1 VTTIVDVIAAG
12 PGLRRDGGGSCAVLD
27 TAGLIA
33 AELPWTGVR
42 ERARRIATVLAD
54 VGIGAGQ
61 RVGLL
66 ADTSLDLVCT
76 LQAVWLAGAAV
87 TVLPPPTRRANT
99 LHAIMSDA
107 ALHAV
112 VADPIAM
119 DMLRR
124 APDPPLLLSLPEV
137 AMLADRAKPAA
148 IHHPDG
154 RDLAVLQYTSG
165 STRSPR
171 GVPVTHAHLAANVEA
186 INSATDHSDGHTSRM
201 LSWLPLY
208 HDLGLIGFLAVPMWC
223 GCSLLLQSPAA
234 FVRRPHSWLEALSR
248 HRVTSSGAPNF
259 AYELMTAA
267 LTAGLDV
274 DLDSVRFLLTGGEPV
289 DAALMAR
296 FAEAAAA
303 RGLDPRAIVPAYGLA
318 ESTLAVTFTPRH
330 RGIGT
335 DEVEHDVLQREGR
348 AVPHPGGRALVK
360 LGPAVRGTSLRI
372 VDRATGADVGP
383 RQVGHVEISGPSV
396 IGHYWGEPAPAPGTW
411 LRTGDLGYLADGE
424 LVVCGREKDVLFAAG
439 RNIFPQDVEAAAA
452 EVPGVRAGCVAAFGL
467 SDQRGDRLV
476 VAVES
481 RATDPEVVRR
491 GVAAAVLTEVGLAPH
506 TVVLLPA
513 GRLPKTSS
521 GKLRRAETRRL
532 YQCGELTI

>member
-1 VTTIVDVIAAG
+1 
-12 PGLRRDGGGSCAVLD
+12 
-27 TAGLIA
+27 
-33 AELPWTGVR
+33 
-42 ERARRIATVLAD
+42 
-54 VGIGAGQ
+54 
-61 RVGLL
+61 
-66 ADTSLDLVCT
+66 
-76 LQAVWLAGAAV
+76 
-87 TVLPPPTRRANT
+87 
-99 LHAIMSDA
+99 MSDA

-119 DMLRR
+119 DVLRR
-124 APDPPLLLSLPEV
+124 APDPPLLVSLPEV

-335 DEVEHDVLQREGR
+335 DEVEHEVLQREGR

-372 VDRATGADVGP
+372 VDRATGAVVGP

-506 TVVLLPA
+506 TVVMLPA